1 MSEAQSTVTKVIEV
15 DVKASK
21 DAAAQIKKMSDSMG
35 ELDKTA
41 KKTQGVMEGMFTN
54 MKGLVGFLIFDK
66 IAEVAMRAAMAI
78 NAMSDASNV
87 LNARMKQVTGSSSEA
102 AAAFQDIV
110 SISIAHGRELDG
122 VAKLYEKVSRNSD
135 NLGVTMRGT
144 RLTTEGFAASLR
156 LSGANTQEAYASMLQ
171 FSQALASGKLA
182 GDEFRSILENNAVFM
197 YELAKAAGVS
207 QGKLKEMSKDGKIDM
222 EFLQKALFKVG
233 DDGLNML
240 QRFIEKSKNIPLT
253 FDQAMNGMWSSMTNF
268 IDAMKDTADRTEG
281 FFTRMAKNVAAS
293 INEAAGY
300 VREAS
305 VLRSERARANGQA
318 PDPADAGEETKAQ
331 KRARYEAERQKQ
343 MDLFDRLTLRRIESE
358 SASSKGKRPNL
369 LNALRDS
376 LNIPSDKQINDARGA
391 INAYTNLLY
400 DMDQAAIVAN
410 QPFTKPI
417 TGLDGKKEKKAGAPK
432 ENWMVDYLIDL
443 NFELAKATSEVDG
456 TFSKLNKRE
465 QDFYEKLAKKG
476 NSDPALIKAITDP
489 DNGVLKQL
497 RMIDAAAAAAKFGV
511 DNQHAETKKDLE
523 DIKDREDAVKHYY
536 AIVKKDSPAEAL
548 RVEIDRIDAAM
559 LKLVDNPEMIAGLE
573 KIRGVLSGKL
583 FDLETGTAAYEK
595 AADRIGKAFEGAAE
609 NAAGAMLDFMSGTK
623 VGFGNMVADILR
635 GIAKVELEMQLKP
648 ALRALSGIAGSF
660 VTGLFT
666 SNTPQQSFRQS
677 EIAAQGPYIPS
688 AHGNVF
694 GPGGLQYFAKGGVVN
709 GATGFNFSGGTGVM
723 GEAGPEA
730 VMPLKRD
737 GTGNLGV
744 GAAPVTINVINNNGS
759 KVSTTE
765 TKNSNGSVR
774 IDVMIEDMVE
784 KGIVGGRFDSAMTA
798 SYGVSRR
805 GR

>member
-240 QRFIEKSKNIPLT
+240 QRFIEKSENIPLT
-253 FDQAMNGMWSSMTNF
+253 FDQAMNGLWSSMTNF

-300 VREAS
+300 VRETS
-305 VLRSERARANGQA
+305 VLRSERAKANGQA

-369 LNALRDS
+369 LNALIDS

-400 DMDQAAIVAN
+400 DMDQAALAAN

-456 TFSKLNKRE
+456 TLSKLDKRE
-465 QDFYEKLAKKG
+465 QDFYEKVAKKG
-476 NSDPALIKAITDP
+476 GGTDP
-489 DNGVLKQL
+489 KLMAAIVDPENGVLKQL
-497 RMIDAAAAAAKFGV
+497 RMIDAAKAAAKFGV
-511 DNQHAETKKDLE
+511 ENQKFESDKVAKDL
-523 DIKDREDAVKHYY
+523 KDQSEAVEKYY
-536 AIVKKDSPAEAL
+536 DLVKKNSPADAIYLQIEEIN
-548 RVEIDRIDAAM
+548 RVLGKMTD
-559 LKLVDNPEMIAGLE
+559 PE
-573 KIRGVLSGKL
+573 KIAKL
-583 FDLETGTAAYEK
+583 EELRLAMFWDADRLENNTKAYEK
-595 AADRIGKAFEGAAE
+595 AADRIGRAFEGAAE

-623 VGFGNMVADILR
+623 VGFGAMIADILR
-635 GIAKVELEMQLKP
+635 GIAKVELELQLKP
-648 ALRALSGIAGSF
+648 AMRGVGSWL
-660 VTGLFT
+660 TGLFDT
-666 SNTPQQSFRQS
+666 RQAPNLTTWS
-677 EIAAQGPYIPS
+677 DITPS
-688 AHGNVF
+688 ANGNVF